1 MADGLSNLAKNMLAD
16 PEWAK
21 MFKLNV
27 DVLEDHM
34 NTGFIAAAALALGIK
49 FSQSFGV
56 GSISCFLTGL
66 WVFIIESEIIY
77 MQIVYYITKMYYADL
92 VYT

>member
-66 WVFIIESEIIY
+66 LVFIIESEIMHANCISCNRN
-77 MQIVYYITKMYYADL
+77 VL
-92 VYT
+92 C